1 MAPVFARADG
11 GASAAELKSRAD
23 DAMNRG
29 AFASAIFTYRASYA
43 LSPSPALLYNIGNA
57 YEHLG
62 DYPHALSYLERFAS
76 AAPPTLKERVPH
88 LDQLIETVRGRI
100 ARISVRCGVP
110 GARVLV
116 RGALKGTTPLD
127 EAIAEMPGDAHVEVI
142 ADGYLPYVR
151 DLVLAAGKEAR
162 VDAELTPELATRPTP
177 AEHAAPAQA
186 PITTKWWFWTGVGVV
201 VAGGTAAAIVALSK
215 PGSSGK
221 TDGPSGH
228 AGMPLVSW

>member
-1 MAPVFARADG
+1 MAPAFARAE

-29 AFASAIFTYRASYA
+29 AFASAILTYRASYA

-62 DYPHALSYLERFAS
+62 DYPHALSYLERFES
-76 AAPPTLKERVPH
+76 AAPPSLKTRVPH
-88 LDQLIETVRGRI
+88 LDQLLENVRARI
-100 ARISVRCGVP
+100 ARLSVSCGVS

-116 RGALKGTTPLD
+116 RGALEGTTPLD

-162 VDAELTPELATRPTP
+162 VDAVLTPELVVRRAPPER
-177 AEHAAPAQA
+177 AAPASTSIA
-186 PITTKWWFWTGVGVV
+186 TKWWFWTGVGVV

>member
-1 MAPVFARADG
+1 MAPSFARADDKP
-11 GASAAELKSRAD
+11 SAAELRSRAD

-29 AFASAIFTYRASYA
+29 AFAAAILTYRTSYA

-62 DYPHALSYLERFAS
+62 DYPHALSYLQRFAD
-76 AAPPTLKERVPH
+76 AAPPSVKARVPQ
-88 LDQLIETVRGRI
+88 LDQLIESLRRRLSRLSVQCTV
-100 ARISVRCGVP
+100 S

-116 RGALKGTTPLD
+116 RGALEGTTPLT

-142 ADGYLPYVR
+142 ADGYVPFVR
-151 DLVLAAGKEAR
+151 DLVLAPGKEAR
-162 VDAELTPELATRPTP
+162 VDAVLTPELAIRPTP
-177 AEHAAPAQA
+177 PERAAAA
-186 PITTKWWFWTGVGVV
+186 STSITTKWWFWTGVGVI

-221 TDGPSGH
+221 TEGPPAHS
-228 AGMPLVSW
+228 GMPLVTW